1 VGVHGGHRRRRTRNV
16 RAPVTAPMTGA
27 VTYIHKSLN
36 FHEMIAGPNDLA
48 GFIDPPE
55 TGLKCKAK
63 QIDTRKNKK

>member
-1 VGVHGGHRRRRTRNV
+1 
-16 RAPVTAPMTGA
+16 MTGA

-55 TGLKCKAK
+55 TGLICKARE
-63 QIDTRKNKK
+63 IYTRKNNSKKRKQNSKQLQTSLRFEPTL

>member
-1 VGVHGGHRRRRTRNV
+1 
-16 RAPVTAPMTGA
+16 MTGA

-55 TGLKCKAK
+55 TGLICKAGEVYRRKIIVRKESEIQINCK
-63 QIDTRKNKK
+63 QV

>member
-1 VGVHGGHRRRRTRNV
+1 
-16 RAPVTAPMTGA
+16 MTGA

-55 TGLKCKAK
+55 TGLICKAREVY
-63 QIDTRKNKK
+63 TREIIVRKENEF

>member
-1 VGVHGGHRRRRTRNV
+1 
-16 RAPVTAPMTGA
+16 MTGA

-55 TGLKCKAK
+55 TGLICKAREVYTREIIVRKENEIQINCK
-63 QIDTRKNKK
+63 QV